1 MLVLFVLT
9 LVCCNWC
16 MYSIK
21 IYVKGAITGCF
32 SATVLLPSEVV
43 KAKTQVVVGNTEAS
57 SADIYR
63 KMIKRQGIR
72 VSVHKTHMYVCVSFI
87 QQLLHVHIL
96 TLYVY
101 TTDSLCSQDLMHN

>member
-1 MLVLFVLT
+1 MYVL
-9 LVCCNWC
+9 NQ
-16 MYSIK
+16 S
-21 IYVKGAITGCF
+21 VKGAITGCF

-72 VSVHKTHMYVCVSFI
+72 VSVHKTHLSVICVSFI
-87 QQLLHVHIL
+87 QQLLHVSIL